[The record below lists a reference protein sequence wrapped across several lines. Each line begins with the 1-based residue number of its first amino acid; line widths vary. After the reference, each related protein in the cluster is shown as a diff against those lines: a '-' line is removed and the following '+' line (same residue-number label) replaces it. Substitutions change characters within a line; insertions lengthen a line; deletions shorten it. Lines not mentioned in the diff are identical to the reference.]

1 LLAKKRV
8 GKKFPSLAGTNS
20 AIYYRFVRIYLP
32 FRQTTLAPS
41 LVSSSPILYFHNRT
55 PLCWQIT
62 FCLL

>member
-8 GKKFPSLAGTNS
+8 GKKFPSLAGTS
-20 AIYYRFVRIYLP
+20 YAIYYRFVGIYLP
-32 FRQTTLAPS
+32 FRQTTLAPP